1 VITKPPGSGN
11 GEGVPIFWQW
21 LPGSLWADVDPGRG
35 RGRSVRD
42 VVVDVTGILIA
53 VVVGLLGS
61 LPSLL
66 GGISSADVVDLVLG
80 GVGCAA
86 LLLRR
91 RWPAALALVLVGLS
105 AVSLTVGG
113 AAGVATFFAAVHCR
127 LRVVVWVAGLGVV
140 TSVVATLTRQP
151 VDVPLWAGTT
161 IGVLATAVLVGL
173 GRLVRARRQLLVSLA
188 ERARLVEEE
197 HAGRLVE
204 ARRLERT
211 RLARE
216 MHDVLAHRMSLL
228 SVHAGALEFNPAAS
242 EAEIS
247 RAAGIIR
254 SGAHQMLIDLREV
267 IGLLR
272 EDPADDSGLRAP
284 ALDRVPD
291 LVAEARQAGTAVRL
305 EMPETAVL
313 ATISGLVG
321 STAYRIVQEG
331 LTNARKHAPG
341 RPVTVTVGGA
351 AGPGLRVAVRQPLP
365 AAGGGLPIPG
375 AGTGLAGLT
384 ERAALAGGR
393 LEHGPAGDEYLL
405 RAWLPWEA

>member
-1 VITKPPGSGN
+1 M
-11 GEGVPIFWQW
+11 PIFWQW
-21 LPGSLWADVDPGRG
+21 QPGSLRADVDPGRG

-42 VVVDVTGILIA
+42 VFVDATGILIA
-53 VVVGLLGS
+53 VVAGLLS
-61 LPSLL
+61 ALPSLL
-66 GGISSADVVDLVLG
+66 DGMAPADLADLALG
-80 GVGCAA
+80 GLGCAA
-86 LLLRR
+86 LLVRR
-91 RWPAALALVLVGLS
+91 RWPAALALVLAALS

-113 AAGVATFFAAVHCR
+113 AAGVATFFAAVHRR
-127 LRVVVWVAGLGVV
+127 LRAVVWVAGLGVA
-140 TSVVATLTRQP
+140 TSVVNTFTRQSP
-151 VDVPLWAGTT
+151 EVPWWAGTT

-272 EDPADDSGLRAP
+272 EDPAGDSGLRAP
-284 ALDRVPD
+284 ALDRVPE
-291 LVAEARQAGTAVRL
+291 LVTEARQAGTAVRL
-305 EMPETAVL
+305 EIPETAVL
-313 ATISGLVG
+313 ATISALVG
-321 STAYRIVQEG
+321 CTAYRIVQEG

-341 RPVTVTVGGA
+341 RPVTVALGGA
-351 AGPGLRVAVRQPLP
+351 AGSGLRVVVRQPLP
-365 AAGGGLPIPG
+365 SAGAGLPIPG

>member
-1 VITKPPGSGN
+1 
-11 GEGVPIFWQW
+11 
-21 LPGSLWADVDPGRG
+21 
-35 RGRSVRD
+35 
-42 VVVDVTGILIA
+42 
-53 VVVGLLGS
+53 
-61 LPSLL
+61 
-66 GGISSADVVDLVLG
+66 
-80 GVGCAA
+80 
-86 LLLRR
+86 
-91 RWPAALALVLVGLS
+91 
-105 AVSLTVGG
+105 
-113 AAGVATFFAAVHCR
+113 
-127 LRVVVWVAGLGVV
+127 VVVWVAGLGVV
-140 TSVVATLTRQP
+140 TSVVATFTRQSA
-151 VDVPLWAGTT
+151 DVPLWAGTT

-305 EMPETAVL
+305 EMPETPAL

-365 AAGGGLPIPG
+365 SAGGGLPIPG